1 MFLLKFLTNFATL
14 AHHERKHSEKINIK
28 MTSSYWI
35 YTDLMVFCV
44 ALVLTGIII
53 PQILLIAFSKKL
65 FDEVDER
72 KIHKGIVP
80 RLGGIAFLPAI
91 IFSICLVLAVNFS
104 LGITDSSNAFD
115 CCEQSIMYL
124 MCAEMLMFLVGIA
137 DDLIGVRYK
146 AKFVSQILSAVF
158 ICASGAYIHSM
169 GGVLWIND
177 LPSWIGW
184 CISGFFVVYI
194 VNAINLIDGI
204 DGLAS
209 GLSGIALIFYGVLL
223 TLAHEWVLALLAW
236 AQLGTLV
243 PFFYYNVFG
252 NPQKRKKIFMGD
264 TGSLTVGMILA
275 FIALSVTNINASE
288 VTKDYNLLVLAFSP
302 LLIPAFDVV
311 RVYFHRIRQH
321 RNPFLPDKCHIHH
334 KLLALGLN
342 QRASLCVILLAAV
355 MFMLINVSL
364 SPYISAS
371 LLLAGDVIIWLFGNL
386 SITRAIRKKEIKLN
400 TKLYE

>member
-1 MFLLKFLTNFATL
+1 MAST
-14 AHHERKHSEKINIK
+14 
-28 MTSSYWI
+28 YWI
-35 YTDLMVFCV
+35 YTDLAVFCV

-72 KIHKGIVP
+72 KIHKGVVP

-91 IFSICLVLAVNFS
+91 IFSICLVLSVNIS
-104 LGITDSSNAFD
+104 LGFAKSSGSFIGWA
-115 CCEQSIMYL
+115 QPIMYL
-124 MCAEMLMFLVGIA
+124 LCAEMLMFLVGIA

-146 AKFVSQILSAVF
+146 AKFVSQILAAIF
-158 ICASGAYIHSM
+158 ICASGAYIHDM
-169 GGVLWIND
+169 GGILWLGE

-209 GLSGIALIFYGVLL
+209 GLSGIALIFYGIVLAN
-223 TLAHEWVLALLAW
+223 AHEWVLSLLVW

-252 NPQKRKKIFMGD
+252 NPKKRKKIFMGD
-264 TGSLTVGMILA
+264 TGSLTVGMILS
-275 FIALSVTNINASE
+275 FIALSVTNIKAPD
-288 VTKDYNLLVLAFSP
+288 VTNNYNELVLAFSP
-302 LLIPAFDVV
+302 LIIPAFDVV
-311 RVYFHRIRQH
+311 RVYFHRIRHH

-342 QRASLCVILLAAV
+342 QRSSLCAILLSAV
-355 MFMLINVSL
+355 LYMLVNVSL
-364 SPYISAS
+364 SPYVSATW
-371 LLLAGDVIIWLFGNL
+371 LIIGDVVIWVCVNML
-386 SITRAIRKKEIKLN
+386 ITRAIRRKE
-400 TKLYE
+400 TKMHMTLYD